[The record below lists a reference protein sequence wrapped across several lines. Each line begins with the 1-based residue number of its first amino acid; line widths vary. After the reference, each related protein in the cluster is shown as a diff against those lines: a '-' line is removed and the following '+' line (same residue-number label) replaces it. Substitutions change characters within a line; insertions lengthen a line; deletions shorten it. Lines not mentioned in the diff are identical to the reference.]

1 MIRDTHSMR
10 LPTIDGTDIRV
21 LTNWNDKVN
30 GEYLKIVMD
39 GKTAIIP
46 RASFTSAA
54 LLLGNEEEQMKLIP
68 TKTTRIRRFTKTVTV
83 ALQRDMAAGSELT
96 IPVSFEVPLDGAS
109 KDELSFIQ
117 NNLR

>member
-1 MIRDTHSMR
+1 MR
-10 LPTIDGTDIRV
+10 LPTIDGTDVRV

-30 GEYLKIVMD
+30 GEYLKIVM
-39 GKTAIIP
+39 GEQTAIIP

-68 TKTTRIRRFTKTVTV
+68 TKSTQIRRFTKTVTV
-83 ALQRDMAAGSELT
+83 ALQKDMVAGTELT
-96 IPVSFEVPLDGAS
+96 IPVSFEVPLDGIDT
-109 KDELSFIQ
+109 DELSFIQ